1 MISNLFLQ
9 KQGDGCENKK
19 SLVAKIKWLQLIEE
33 DKKNYM
39 SNL

>member
-19 SLVAKIKWLQLIEE
+19 IFGG
-33 DKKNYM
+33 KNKMIATY
-39 SNL
+39 